1 MRLPWLA
8 RSLHKWLALVVGLQ
22 LAIWTLSGLY
32 MVVVHIDIIHGDH
45 LVGTAP
51 PPRFDLQG
59 LSAPAE
65 LMDLTSDQSARL
77 ISLRGAPA
85 YVIDGA
91 AGRRVVDAK
100 SGAPQ
105 APLTEAEIRPVAQQL
120 FTGDAPIEEAQLLYA
135 APMEIKGRAM
145 PIWRVEFEGLGDPTF
160 YLSPQTGELV
170 SRRHDLW
177 RAFDIAWMLHIMD
190 YKERSDVN
198 NPLLRIVT
206 VAAAFTAVSG
216 LWLLFYS
223 FPKRKRRRAR
233 SAA

>member
-8 RSLHKWLALVVGLQ
+8 RSLHKWLALVVGVQ

-45 LVGTAP
+45 LVRSLP
-51 PPRFDLQG
+51 PARFDLRA

-65 LMDLTSDQSARL
+65 LMDPSSDQGARL

-91 AGRRVVDAK
+91 SGRRVVDAR
-100 SGAPQ
+100 SGAPLP
-105 APLTEAEIRPVAQQL
+105 PLNEAEIRPIAQRL
-120 FTGDAPIEEAQLLYA
+120 YTGDGAIETAELLTKAPG
-135 APMEIKGRAM
+135 EIKGRAM

-190 YKERSDVN
+190 YKERADVN
-198 NPLLRIVT
+198 NPLLRVVT
-206 VAAAFTAVSG
+206 VAAAFTTLSG
-216 LWLLFYS
+216 AWLLLYS

-233 SAA
+233 STT

>member
-45 LVGTAP
+45 LVRTAP
-51 PPRFDLQG
+51 PPRFDLQR

-65 LMDLTSDQSARL
+65 LMDPAIDHSARL

-85 YVIDGA
+85 YAIDGA
-91 AGRRVVDAK
+91 AGRRVVDAV
-100 SGAPQ
+100 SGAPL
-105 APLTEAEIRPVAQQL
+105 APLKEAEIRPIAQRL
-120 FTGDAPIEEAQLLYA
+120 FTGNAPIETAQLLYA

-216 LWLLFYS
+216 LWLLVYS